1 MQGNKCSM
9 IGRKSI
15 AIEVLIKLQNRNR
28 EQEIREGF
36 IFYYYP
42 HRETIFHY
50 KSIFSSIAR
59 KY

>member
-1 MQGNKCSM
+1 M
-9 IGRKSI
+9 GRKSI
-15 AIEVLIKLQNRNR
+15 SIEVLIKLQNRNR

-50 KSIFSSIAR
+50 NSIFLSIAR